1 MASKVLS
8 RKVTI
13 YVNGKEVESTISSLQ
28 SAMTKLQHE
37 QKRMTIGS
45 EEYVKAPLKIKKIK
59 NRGLSPVPP

>member
-45 EEYVKAPLKIKKIK
+45 EEYVKASLKIKKIK
-59 NRGLSPVPP
+59 SRGLSPVPP